1 MVRKATQAELVVL
14 TLFCVLALQI
24 SLFKSS
30 MWIEQGLSY
39 AKYCSVTIA
48 GYDELLLQ
56 LPQLGRMDRDSFIKV
71 RSIQFITVFASS
83 L

>member
-1 MVRKATQAELVVL
+1 MVGKATQAGLILL
-14 TLFCVLALQI
+14 TLSCVLALQI

-39 AKYCSVTIA
+39 AKYCSVMYV
-48 GYDELLLQ
+48 GYDELVLQ

-71 RSIQFITVFASS
+71 RSIHFITVFALSP
-83 L
+83 